1 MNRYYEP
8 VSIDFQSTYVPIP
21 FQELVTIG
29 RELNARRDAAEKQ
42 LRDANRE
49 WGKFQTMSDVD
60 RAAYNA
66 ETFDRMK
73 PLLDQFASDPNMIK
87 TAAGQAAIYNLVN
100 NTDYGKLAQL
110 ELGAKAYAQ
119 RAENIAKLK
128 AAGKYNEDWDDVD
141 MKNWSTLDQGVVG
154 LSPIEYKSLE
164 ELSTPYVSALKPS
177 FVAGNVNPNTG
188 EKLSYTKGWMAITDQ
203 DLKRSLNPV
212 MNDIIKTPQGQK
224 WLDTYRAAASRVNPN
239 ADAAQKESLAHQ
251 MMYEALIAS
260 QSDRRTAAPVV
271 DELAMQTAIADA
283 KSKGAKKQLEGIVED
298 MMSRIFPAQ
307 ADYSESTFARYV
319 SEENKAASEALK
331 GLRAQ
336 YLKNQQIIND
346 SASSE
351 EAKAAARSE
360 NESIY
365 SELEKNQDF
374 EYDAI
379 MQGVANDLNGGVDS
393 EYYSTQVNTG
403 KNKYGEPVKKIES
416 DTPSLEGTP
425 VSGSGFQY
433 RPLWGNG
440 TKTYTYEESVKAT
453 RDPNNFFLN
462 NNQYNGGY
470 FNTNTNTFHGSE
482 PQQLFHTQTTALMTP
497 TEPGESESFEQYL
510 FGRERSDVNG
520 IGLYQ
525 IRNRQSLRPMLH
537 YLSDKNKLLSKKASD
552 AGLNLSKLKRQD
564 YDLEQWIR
572 SGKVSNIYVDG
583 LNGLDFTTDLVG
595 KEQFQGLVNVYAPLD
610 EIADQTNALFGWG
623 VESDL
628 EQAGFEIKSDAS
640 GKKYVIVPMVYT
652 RPLTPQMKNYVNNV
666 YNEKV
671 GLSDTYNVEVE
682 RIRNMISQM
691 LGITN
696 IAQQYT
702 GLNTQDLVDYDGQ

>member
-73 PLLDQFASDPNMIK
+73 PLLDQFAADPNMIK
-87 TAAGQAAIYNLVN
+87 TAAGQAAISNLIN
-100 NTDYGKLAQL
+100 TTDYGKLAQL

-119 RAENIAKLK
+119 RAENIAKLE
-128 AAGKYNEDWDDVD
+128 AAGKYNKDWDDVD
-141 MKNWSTLDQGVVG
+141 MKNWSTLDKGVVD
-154 LSPIEYKSLE
+154 LSPIEYMSLE

-203 DLKRSLNPV
+203 DLMRSLNPV

-260 QSDRRTAAPVV
+260 QSDRRTAAPVT
-271 DELAMQTAIADA
+271 DELAIANA
-283 KSKGAKKQLEGIVED
+283 KSNGAKKQLEGIVED

-319 SEENKAASEALK
+319 SDENKNTSEVLQK
-331 GLRAQ
+331 LRAQ

-346 SASSE
+346 SVSSE

-365 SELEKNQDF
+365 SELERNQDF

-403 KNKYGEPVKKIES
+403 KNKDTGNYIEYDGPAIPKLNMMPNVGIRPGLLTRS
-416 DTPSLEGTP
+416 TEKDRSLQEN
-425 VSGSGFQY
+425 S
-433 RPLWGNG
+433 
-440 TKTYTYEESVKAT
+440 EKAK
-453 RDPNNFFLN
+453 RDPNNFFLH

-510 FGRERSDVNG
+510 FDKERSDVNG
-520 IGLYQ
+520 ISLYQ

-572 SGKVSNIYVDG
+572 SGKVSNVYVDG

-610 EIADQTNALFGWG
+610 EIADQTNAMFGWG

-628 EQAGFEIKSDAS
+628 KQAGFEIKSDAS

-666 YNEKV
+666 YNEKI

-682 RIRNMISQM
+682 RIRNTISQM

-702 GLNTQDLVDYDGQ
+702 GLNTQDLVNYDGQ